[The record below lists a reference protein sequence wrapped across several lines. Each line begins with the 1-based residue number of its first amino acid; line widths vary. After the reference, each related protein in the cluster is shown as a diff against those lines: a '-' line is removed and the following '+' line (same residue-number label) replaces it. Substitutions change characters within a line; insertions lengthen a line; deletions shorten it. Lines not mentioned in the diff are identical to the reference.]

1 MDENRRNHIIRNF
14 VSKDVLKIF
23 HEYSLALAMKD
34 NVYSKGTD
42 SYATK
47 HEIGV
52 GHCIDIRGRDPFT
65 EAMLHAYRVKI
76 SEVVKKELFS
86 VASFYR
92 IYGNDCKLD
101 MHTDNPD
108 YEWSATLCMGYEAPE
123 SWPLYI
129 EKEPF
134 YLEAGDCLIYQ
145 GAKDSHGRKPFK
157 GSWQSQVFLHYK
169 EVKDGFDG
177 EKNK

>member
-14 VSKDVLKIF
+14 VNEDVLKIF

-34 NVYSKGTD
+34 NVYSASTD
-42 SYATK
+42 SYSTK
-47 HEIGV
+47 HEVGI
-52 GHCIDIRGRDPFT
+52 GHCIDIRGMDPFT
-65 EAMLHAYRVKI
+65 EAMLRFYMSKI
-76 SEVVKKELFS
+76 SNVVKKELS
-86 VASFYR
+86 PVASFYR
-92 IYGNDCKLD
+92 IYGPNCKLD

-108 YEWSATLCMGYEAPE
+108 YEWSATLCMGYDAPE
-123 SWPLYI
+123 CWSIYI

-145 GAKDSHGRKPFK
+145 GAKDSHGRKPFI

>member
-1 MDENRRNHIIRNF
+1 MDEVRRSHIIRNF
-14 VSKDVLKIF
+14 VDEDILKIF

-52 GHCIDIRGRDPFT
+52 GHCIDIRGRDPLT
-65 EAMLHAYRVKI
+65 EAMLQAYRVKI

-101 MHTDNPD
+101 MHTDNLD
-108 YEWSATLCMGYEAPE
+108 YEWSATLCMGYKAPE

-145 GAKDSHGRKPFK
+145 GAKYFHGRKPFK

-169 EVKDGFDG
+169 EVKDEQRQ
-177 EKNK
+177 EKNS

>member
-1 MDENRRNHIIRNF
+1 
-14 VSKDVLKIF
+14 
-23 HEYSLALAMKD
+23 
-34 NVYSKGTD
+34 
-42 SYATK
+42 
-47 HEIGV
+47 
-52 GHCIDIRGRDPFT
+52 
-65 EAMLHAYRVKI
+65 
-76 SEVVKKELFS
+76 
-86 VASFYR
+86 
-92 IYGNDCKLD
+92 
-101 MHTDNPD
+101 MHTDNPN
-108 YEWSATLCMGYEAPE
+108 YEWSATLCMGYQAPE

-145 GAKDSHGRKPFK
+145 GAKYFHGRKPFK